1 MKCRFELSEELR
13 QTPFLLSVHKVRK
26 GFFLGKKK
34 KMALHI
40 IFSASC
46 FVFFTLLL
54 IECIQMKNSVL
65 FTYVRQKKTFHRH
78 QKSGLGSGI
87 CTKVNNFLTISLTD
101 CSCGVCGINVKMSQF
116 GPLEQ

>member
-1 MKCRFELSEELR
+1 MKCCFELSEELR
-13 QTPFLLSVHKVRK
+13 QTPFLLRVHKVRK

-65 FTYVRQKKTFHRH
+65 FTYVRQKKTIDIKNPDYVLVSVP
-78 QKSGLGSGI
+78 KSTTS
-87 CTKVNNFLTISLTD
+87 
-101 CSCGVCGINVKMSQF
+101 SQLVSPTVVAVF
-116 GPLEQ
+116 VVSM